1 MKNNC
6 TTRFLRHVI
15 LLGKPRRYNVHFLA
29 YSLSYP
35 AEAIL
40 VRPQHYN
47 VIIYVKVDLLLST
60 SKEHGLPHET
70 QIKTK
75 EETCRNSRVFA
86 LLSQV

>member
-1 MKNNC
+1 MKSNC

-47 VIIYVKVDLLLST
+47 VIIYVKVQ
-60 SKEHGLPHET
+60 GLPHET